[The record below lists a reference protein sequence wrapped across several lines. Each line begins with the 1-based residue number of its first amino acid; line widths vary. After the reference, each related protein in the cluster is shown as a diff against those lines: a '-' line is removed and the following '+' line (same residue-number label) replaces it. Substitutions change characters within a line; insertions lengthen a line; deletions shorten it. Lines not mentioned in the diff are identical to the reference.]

1 MQIRFGNILTQKETS
16 TEYNLATENIIYLS
30 DKKYIVKLADNII
43 EVDEVLKLRFEVF
56 NLELKEGLDSSFST
70 LRDEDKFDRQCHHL
84 LVIERATNRIVG
96 TYRLQTLETAK
107 KGHGFYSSGE
117 FNLNKL
123 GRKILR
129 KSVEVGRACIVKGH
143 RNSRA
148 LFLLWKGIAQYIFY
162 TEKRYLFGCCSI
174 SSQDHALGKI
184 FMNYL
189 ERNNFVHNKL
199 FTVPVNGLECYHDD
213 LKVPYT
219 DKVDM
224 PALMDM
230 YLRYGAKV
238 CGPPAIDR
246 AFKTID
252 FFIVLDINDLDPDT
266 LNMFYY

>member
-1 MQIRFGNILTQKETS
+1 MQIRFGNLLTQKDTS
-16 TEYNLATENIIYLS
+16 PEYNLATDNLIYFS
-30 DKKYIVKLADNII
+30 DKKYIVKLAENLI

-84 LVIERATNRIVG
+84 LVIEKATNRIVG
-96 TYRLQTLETAK
+96 TYRLQTLEEAK

-129 KSVEVGRACIVKGH
+129 KSVEVGRACIDKDH

-148 LFLLWKGIAQYIFY
+148 LFLLWKGIAQYMFY
-162 TEKRYLFGCCSI
+162 TQKRYLFGCCSI
-174 SSQDHALGKI
+174 SSQDPVVGKI

-189 ERNNFVHNKL
+189 ERNSYVHERIS
-199 FTVPVNGLECYHDD
+199 TAPVSGLECYPNG
-213 LKVPYT
+213 LKVPFRE
-219 DKVDM
+219 KVDM
-224 PALMDM
+224 PSLMDM

-252 FFIVLDINDLDPDT
+252 FFIVLDTNDLDPET
-266 LNMFYY
+266 REMFYN